1 MFCIRGLKLGSD
13 LGMKVFWGRM
23 TATKIIVF
31 GYLSIILCGTLLL
44 CLPIASQARTATPFL
59 DALFTAT
66 SATCVTGLVVF
77 DTATYWSAFG
87 HVVLLALIQIGGLG
101 FITMAIMVSVFSGRR
116 IGLKSRFLMQE
127 SIAAPQMGGIVRLTR
142 FVFAVTLIVESV
154 GAVLLATRFVPIF
167 GAPKGVWYG
176 IFHTVSAFCNAGF
189 DLMGA
194 YSGKFSS
201 LTAFAH
207 DPVVNLT
214 IMALIIFGG
223 LGFFVWENL
232 WLHRRDKKHLS
243 LQTKIVLLATAVLIF
258 VPAALIF
265 VFQNKQLGDGT
276 LGRGAQALAAL
287 FQSVTTRTAG
297 FNSVN
302 LDSLTPNSQLLMV
315 LLMLIGGSPGSTAG
329 GVKTTTVV
337 VLLLCVRASLRRED
351 ELECFGRRIDRNVL
365 KNAVTIATSY
375 LVLTVAGAMA
385 LSHLDG
391 VSLMEAMFET
401 SSAIATVGLTLG
413 ITPALGTL
421 SHLILIFLMFFGR
434 VGCLTLLYAIVEN
447 QLHSLS
453 RMPLEKIAVG

>member
-1 MFCIRGLKLGSD
+1 M
-13 LGMKVFWGRM
+13 
-23 TATKIIVF
+23 
-31 GYLSIILCGTLLL
+31 
-44 CLPIASQARTATPFL
+44 
-59 DALFTAT
+59 
-66 SATCVTGLVVF
+66 
-77 DTATYWSAFG
+77 
-87 HVVLLALIQIGGLG
+87 
-101 FITMAIMVSVFSGRR
+101 
-116 IGLKSRFLMQE
+116 
-127 SIAAPQMGGIVRLTR
+127 
-142 FVFAVTLIVESV
+142 
-154 GAVLLATRFVPIF
+154 
-167 GAPKGVWYG
+167 
-176 IFHTVSAFCNAGF
+176 
-189 DLMGA
+189 
-194 YSGKFSS
+194 
-201 LTAFAH
+201 
-207 DPVVNLT
+207 
-214 IMALIIFGG
+214 
-223 LGFFVWENL
+223 
-232 WLHRRDKKHLS
+232 
-243 LQTKIVLLATAVLIF
+243 
-258 VPAALIF
+258 
-265 VFQNKQLGDGT
+265 FQNRQLGDGT

-385 LSHLDG
+385 LSQLDG

-413 ITPALGTL
+413 ITPQLGAL

>member
-1 MFCIRGLKLGSD
+1 
-13 LGMKVFWGRM
+13 MKSLLGRM
-23 TATKIIVF
+23 TATKVIVF
-31 GYLSIILCGTLLL
+31 GYLFIILCGTLLL
-44 CLPIASQARTATPFL
+44 CLPISSQTRIATNFL

-77 DTATYWSAFG
+77 DTATHWSAFG
-87 HVVLLALIQIGGLG
+87 QVVLLALIQVGGMG

-142 FVFAVTLIVESV
+142 FVFTVTLIVEGA
-154 GAVLLATRFVPIF
+154 GAVLLAARFIPVF
-167 GAPKGVWYG
+167 GFGKGVWYG
-176 IFHTVSAFCNAGF
+176 VFHSVSAFCNAGF
-189 DLMGA
+189 DLMGT
-194 YSGKFSS
+194 YSGPFSS
-201 LTAFAH
+201 LTAF
-207 DPVVNLT
+207 DDDLIVNLT
-214 IMALIIFGG
+214 VMALIVFGG

-265 VFQNKQLGDGT
+265 LFQNGRLGDAS
-276 LGRGAQALAAL
+276 LSRGAQALAAL

-297 FNSVN
+297 FNSVG
-302 LDSLTPNSQLLMV
+302 LDSLTPSSQMLMI

-337 VLLLCVRASLRRED
+337 VLLLCVRASLRREN
-351 ELECFGRRIDRNVL
+351 ELECFGRRIDSNVL
-365 KNAVTIATSY
+365 KNAVTIAASY

-385 LSHLDG
+385 LCQIEG
-391 VSLMEAMFET
+391 VPMMAAIFET
-401 SSAIATVGLTLG
+401 SSAVATVGLTLG
-413 ITPALGTL
+413 ITPTLGAF
-421 SHLILIFLMFFGR
+421 SQMILVFLMFFGR

-447 QLHSLS
+447 QMHSLS